1 MVLYSFDFV
10 RRTLAVL
17 ASLIDDRSH
26 QQFSWV
32 ELAYREALK
41 PGLLAASETLK
52 LCSPVV
58 PQLDVDAWQNRT
70 TAIESVYWSGEEKAK
85 PSVFVNC
92 GGGTLKNARNFG
104 QFD

>member
-1 MVLYSFDFV
+1 MVLDSFDFV

-17 ASLIDDRSH
+17 ASLIDDRGH

-32 ELAYREALK
+32 KLADREALK

-58 PQLDVDAWQNRT
+58 PQLDVDAVG
-70 TAIESVYWSGEEKAK
+70 AALAEEDDRHKG
-85 PSVFVNC
+85 S
-92 GGGTLKNARNFG
+92 LLIR
-104 QFD
+104 